1 MLNLGTGELLVI
13 FLVALVVLGP
23 NKLPDAARQMG
34 RMVAEL
40 RRLSTGFQDEMR
52 AAMQEPTPTL
62 PPLPAEAEALTPPQT
77 AASSTESEPT
87 TKPGSTRKRR
97 EPLRANG
104 AVPAEHQLGE

>member
-13 FLVALVVLGP
+13 FLVALIVLGP

-62 PPLPAEAEALTPPQT
+62 PPLPPHAERQTPPV
-77 AASSTESEPT
+77 AEKPVEPAQ
-87 TKPGSTRKRR
+87 PTRRR
-97 EPLRANG
+97 GQPLRADG
-104 AVPAEHQLGE
+104 AVPAEQQLGE